1 MLINL
6 RVGRLHAKPLHHRRR
21 APDSPTDLSKR
32 TWKDTLKR
40 TVQEFKDD
48 DLTLLAAALTYYG
61 VLSLFPALLV
71 LLALL
76 GLAGTDTDRHAA
88 QEPRRP
94 HADRH
99 ARPHHQRVRDL
110 QGANSNAGF
119 ALILGLAGALW
130 SASGYVGGYMKAAN
144 VIYEVEE
151 GRKFWKL
158 KPLQILV
165 TLVIMILTAMI
176 VLAVVVSG
184 PVAERVGDVI
194 GAGDS
199 AVTVFQHRQVAG
211 HRPRRL
217 ADLCVPLLRRPERKQ
232 PGFKWVSPGGI
243 LAVVLWVVASAA
255 FAFYVAN
262 FGSYSKTYGSM
273 AAVIIF
279 LVWLWIT
286 NIVMLLGA
294 ELNAEIE
301 RGRQIEAGT
310 RPSASPSCRSAR
322 SRRRPEPQRLRALRS
337 LSVALPIIA
346 ASFSPWRSFASAF
359 CSPR

>member
-1 MLINL
+1 MADTTSRN
-6 RVGRLHAKPLHHRRR
+6 G

-76 GLAGTDTDRHAA
+76 GLAGTDTIDTLLKNLGALTPTATRDLITNA
-88 QEPRRP
+88 
-94 HADRH
+94 
-99 ARPHHQRVRDL
+99 VRDL
-110 QGANSNAGF
+110 QSANSSAGF

-184 PVAERVGDVI
+184 PVAQARRRRHRRRRHRGDGV
-194 GAGDS
+194 
-199 AVTVFQHRQVAG
+199 QHRQVAD
-211 HRPRRL
+211 HRPGRL
-217 ADLCVPLLRRPERKQ
+217 PDLRVPLLRR
-232 PGFKWVSPGGI
+232 
-243 LAVVLWVVASAA
+243 
-255 FAFYVAN
+255 
-262 FGSYSKTYGSM
+262 
-273 AAVIIF
+273 
-279 LVWLWIT
+279 
-286 NIVMLLGA
+286 
-294 ELNAEIE
+294 
-301 RGRQIEAGT
+301 
-310 RPSASPSCRSAR
+310 
-322 SRRRPEPQRLRALRS
+322 RRT
-337 LSVALPIIA
+337 
-346 ASFSPWRSFASAF
+346 
-359 CSPR
+359 

>member
-1 MLINL
+1 MADTTSPD
-6 RVGRLHAKPLHHRRR
+6 G

-71 LLALL
+71 LLAML
-76 GLAGTDTDRHAA
+76 GLAGTDTIDTLLKNLGSLTPTATRDLITNA
-88 QEPRRP
+88 
-94 HADRH
+94 
-99 ARPHHQRVRDL
+99 VRDL
-110 QGANSNAGF
+110 QSANSSAGF

-165 TLVIMILTAMI
+165 TLVIMILTALI

-184 PVAERVGDVI
+184 PVAQRVGDVI
-194 GAGDS
+194 GAGDT
-199 AVTVFQHRQVAG
+199 AVTVFNIAKWPIIALIVTQIFAFLFYVG
-211 HRPRRL
+211 PN
-217 ADLCVPLLRRPERKQ
+217 VKQ
-232 PGFKWVSPGGI
+232 PGFRWVSPGGF
-243 LAVVLWVVASAA
+243 LAVGLWIIASAA

-286 NIVMLLGA
+286 NLVMLLGA

-301 RGRQIEAGT
+301 RGRQIEAGH
-310 RPSASPSCRSAR
+310 P
-322 SRRRPEPQRLRALRS
+322 PEEEPF
-337 LSVALPIIA
+337 LPHREA
-346 ASFSPWRSFASAF
+346 PKES
-359 CSPR
+359 